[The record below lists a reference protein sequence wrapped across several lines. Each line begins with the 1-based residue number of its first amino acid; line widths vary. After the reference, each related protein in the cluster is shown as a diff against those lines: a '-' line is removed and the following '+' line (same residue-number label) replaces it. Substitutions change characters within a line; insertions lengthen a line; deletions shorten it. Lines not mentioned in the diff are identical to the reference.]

1 MRTLLTAGVT
11 MVLLCATGFA
21 QNIRQGEFSADVN
34 SDGWTLA
41 KGTGA
46 RTSTIFISFDDP
58 FDSPPNVVLNLTGYE
73 MKPGTDGAI
82 RVSLKTDKI
91 TKAGFLIK
99 VHTWG
104 DSQVTAV
111 SGTWMA
117 YPKK

>member
-1 MRTLLTAGVT
+1 MRTLLTAIVA
-11 MVLLCATGFA
+11 VLLLAATGFA

-46 RTSTIFISFDDP
+46 RTSTIFIAFDDP
-58 FDSPPNVVLNLTGYE
+58 FDSTPNVVLNLTGYE
-73 MKPGTDGAI
+73 LLPGKDGAI
-82 RVSLKTDKI
+82 RVSVKTDKI
-91 TKAGFLIK
+91 TKAGFMIK